1 MQFINEYKNRG
12 GRVCTGSDSGF
23 IYQIF
28 GFGFVRELE
37 LLQEA
42 GFHPLEVLRAATVQ
56 GADLLGIGDETGS
69 VEVGKRADLLVHDH
83 NPLTDFKLLYGT
95 GALRLNDATNTT
107 EWHRA
112 LRYTIKGG
120 MIFDVAELL
129 ADVRALVVQSYAED
143 EAARPP
149 SARS

>member
-1 MQFINEYKNRG
+1 M
-12 GRVCTGSDSGF
+12 
-23 IYQIF
+23 
-28 GFGFVRELE
+28 
-37 LLQEA
+37 
-42 GFHPLEVLRAATVQ
+42 
-56 GADLLGIGDETGS
+56 
-69 VEVGKRADLLVHDH
+69 EVGKRADLLVHDH

-129 ADVRALVVQSYAED
+129 ADVRAMVVQSYADD
-143 EAARPP
+143 EAARPRRHGP
-149 SARS
+149 LTAQDGTVS